1 MYDNN
6 NIMYILD
13 LCQDLD
19 IDELEMIK
27 NNIGVIIEN
36 KEEEGED
43 L

>member
-1 MYDNN
+1 MYNDNT
-6 NIMYILD
+6 IMYILD

-27 NNIGVIIEN
+27 NNIDVIIEN
-36 KEEEGED
+36 KESEED

>member
-1 MYDNN
+1 MYNDNT
-6 NIMYILD
+6 IMYILD

-27 NNIGVIIEN
+27 NNIDIIIEN